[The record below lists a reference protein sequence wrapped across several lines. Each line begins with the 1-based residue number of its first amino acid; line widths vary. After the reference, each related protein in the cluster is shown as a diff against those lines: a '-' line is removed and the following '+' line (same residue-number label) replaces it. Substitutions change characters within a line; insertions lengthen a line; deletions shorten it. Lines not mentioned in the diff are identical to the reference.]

1 MKISQNKFIISLL
14 IIINCIII
22 LGLNYVVGRDLIY
35 PDYDMSENFVKL
47 KLNGKNSNKKNDF
60 DFLLEYDDIKVI
72 VETNR
77 NGLIGLYNPTMDYY
91 YKSSKFNEL
100 GKFRYFSMDD
110 YKNKKRV
117 AINIDKVSPD
127 NFVDTKDISILDI
140 SEVKN
145 MEYINTFDPNS
156 TIYKDGLRVIVNLFA
171 LSSNTFDT
179 IYIDSDNVKH
189 LEEIKDKIKNLGY
202 DEVKLNIFNNR
213 KPLITN
219 IFNSLSDRYAKFILQ
234 GVVATYLLFCYV
246 FVVYLSKYNK
256 YFRVCLECG
265 ATFKEVLK
273 NFLKQSLLFNV
284 IAGLIS
290 SIFIYIFLNYI
301 SKYLSFTELLGVSI
315 FITITSMVLTLAKF
329 SFTLKKTKVFMR

>member
-14 IIINCIII
+14 VILNCIII
-22 LGLNYVVGRDLIY
+22 LGLNYVVGRDLVY

-47 KLNGKNSNKKNDF
+47 KSNRNNSNKKNDF

-72 VETNR
+72 AETNR

-91 YKSSKFNEL
+91 YKSTKFNAL
-100 GKFRYFSMDD
+100 GRLRYFSMDD
-110 YKNKKRV
+110 YREKKKV
-117 AINIDKVSPD
+117 AININEISP
-127 NFVDTKDISILDI
+127 NFRHTKETSFFDIP
-140 SEVKN
+140 EVKG

-171 LSSNTFDT
+171 LSSTSFDT

-189 LEEIKDKIKNLGY
+189 LEEIKDKIKTLGY
-202 DEVKLNIFNNR
+202 DEVEFNRFNNR

-219 IFNSLSDRYAKFILQ
+219 ILNSLSDRYAKFILQ

-273 NFLKQSLLFNV
+273 YFLKQNLLFNV

-290 SIFIYIFLNYI
+290 SIFMYIFLNHI
-301 SKYLSFTELLGVSI
+301 CKYLSFTELLGIPI
-315 FITITSMVLTLAKF
+315 FITITSMFFTWVKF

>member
-14 IIINCIII
+14 VILNCIII
-22 LGLNYVVGRDLIY
+22 LGLNYIVGRDLVY

-47 KLNGKNSNKKNDF
+47 KSNRNNSNKKNDF

-72 VETNR
+72 AETNR

-91 YKSSKFNEL
+91 YKSTKFNAL
-100 GKFRYFSMDD
+100 GRLRYFSMDD
-110 YKNKKRV
+110 YREKKKV
-117 AINIDKVSPD
+117 AININEISP
-127 NFVDTKDISILDI
+127 NFRHTKETSFFDIL
-140 SEVKN
+140 EVKG

-171 LSSNTFDT
+171 LSSTSFDT

-202 DEVKLNIFNNR
+202 DEVEFNRFNNR

-219 IFNSLSDRYAKFILQ
+219 ILNSLSDRYAKFILQ

-273 NFLKQSLLFNV
+273 NFLKQNLLFNV

-290 SIFIYIFLNYI
+290 SIFMYIFLNHI
-301 SKYLSFTELLGVSI
+301 CKYLSFTELLGIPI
-315 FITITSMVLTLAKF
+315 FITITSMFFTWVKF

>member
-14 IIINCIII
+14 VILDCIII
-22 LGLNYVVGRDLIY
+22 LGLNYVVGRDLVY

-47 KLNGKNSNKKNDF
+47 KSNRNNSNKKNDF

-72 VETNR
+72 AETNR

-91 YKSSKFNEL
+91 YKSTKFNAL
-100 GKFRYFSMDD
+100 GRLRYFSMDD
-110 YKNKKRV
+110 YREKKKV
-117 AINIDKVSPD
+117 AININEISP
-127 NFVDTKDISILDI
+127 NFRHTKETSFFDIP
-140 SEVKN
+140 EVKG

-171 LSSNTFDT
+171 LSSTSFDT

-189 LEEIKDKIKNLGY
+189 LEEIKDKIKTLGY
-202 DEVKLNIFNNR
+202 DEVEFNRFNNR

-219 IFNSLSDRYAKFILQ
+219 ILNSLSDRYAKFILQ

-273 NFLKQSLLFNV
+273 NFLKQNLLFNV

-290 SIFIYIFLNYI
+290 SIFMYIFLNHI
-301 SKYLSFTELLGVSI
+301 CKYLSFTELLGIPI
-315 FITITSMVLTLAKF
+315 FITITSMFFTWVKF

>member
-1 MKISQNKFIISLL
+1 MENLFKY
-14 IIINCIII
+14 INTKET
-22 LGLNYVVGRDLIY
+22 
-35 PDYDMSENFVKL
+35 SF
-47 KLNGKNSNKKNDF
+47 F
-60 DFLLEYDDIKVI
+60 DI
-72 VETNR
+72 
-77 NGLIGLYNPTMDYY
+77 P
-91 YKSSKFNEL
+91 
-100 GKFRYFSMDD
+100 
-110 YKNKKRV
+110 
-117 AINIDKVSPD
+117 
-127 NFVDTKDISILDI
+127 
-140 SEVKN
+140 EVKG

-171 LSSNTFDT
+171 LSSTSFDT

-202 DEVKLNIFNNR
+202 DEVEFNRFNNR

-219 IFNSLSDRYAKFILQ
+219 ILNSLSDRYAKFILQ

-273 NFLKQSLLFNV
+273 NFLKQNLLFNV

-290 SIFIYIFLNYI
+290 SIFMYIFLNHI
-301 SKYLSFTELLGVSI
+301 CKYLSFTELLGIPI
-315 FITITSMVLTLAKF
+315 FITITSMFFTWVKF

>member
-14 IIINCIII
+14 VILNCIII
-22 LGLNYVVGRDLIY
+22 LGLNYVVGRDLVY
-35 PDYDMSENFVKL
+35 PDYDMSENFIKL
-47 KLNGKNSNKKNDF
+47 KSNRNNSNKKNDF

-72 VETNR
+72 AETNR

-91 YKSSKFNEL
+91 YKSTKFNAL
-100 GKFRYFSMDD
+100 GRLRYFSMDD
-110 YKNKKRV
+110 YREKKKV
-117 AINIDKVSPD
+117 AININEISP
-127 NFVDTKDISILDI
+127 NFRHTKETSFFDIP
-140 SEVKN
+140 EVKG

-171 LSSNTFDT
+171 LSSTSFDT

-189 LEEIKDKIKNLGY
+189 LEEIKDKIKTLGY
-202 DEVKLNIFNNR
+202 DEVEFNRFNNR

-219 IFNSLSDRYAKFILQ
+219 ILNSLSDRYAKFILQ

-273 NFLKQSLLFNV
+273 NFLKQNLLFNV

-290 SIFIYIFLNYI
+290 SIFMYIFLNHI
-301 SKYLSFTELLGVSI
+301 CKYLSFTELLGIPI
-315 FITITSMVLTLAKF
+315 FITITSMFFTWVKF
-329 SFTLKKTKVFMR
+329 SFTLKKMKVFMR

>member
-14 IIINCIII
+14 VILNCIII
-22 LGLNYVVGRDLIY
+22 LGLNYVVGRDLVY

-47 KLNGKNSNKKNDF
+47 KSNRNNSNKKNDF

-72 VETNR
+72 AETNR

-91 YKSSKFNEL
+91 YKSTKFNAL
-100 GKFRYFSMDD
+100 GRLRYFSMDD
-110 YKNKKRV
+110 YREKKKV
-117 AINIDKVSPD
+117 AININEISP
-127 NFVDTKDISILDI
+127 NFRHTKETSFFDIP
-140 SEVKN
+140 EVKG

-171 LSSNTFDT
+171 LSSTSFDT

-189 LEEIKDKIKNLGY
+189 LEEIKDKIKTLGY
-202 DEVKLNIFNNR
+202 DEVEFNRFNNR

-219 IFNSLSDRYAKFILQ
+219 ILNSLSDRYAKFILQ

-273 NFLKQSLLFNV
+273 NFLKQNLLFNV

-290 SIFIYIFLNYI
+290 SIFMYIFLNHI
-301 SKYLSFTELLGVSI
+301 CKYLSFTELLGIPI
-315 FITITSMVLTLAKF
+315 FITITSMFFTWVKF
-329 SFTLKKTKVFMR
+329 SFTLKKMKVFMR